1 MRTARRK
8 GASSSAM
15 GWRPT
20 KKKCNCKASHCLKL
34 YCECFASSEYCRDCN
49 CKNCRNNEEF
59 QKERQHAIRYTLERN
74 PHAFLPKIATS
85 PMREA
90 GARDPASALV
100 HNKGCQCK
108 KSHCRKKY
116 CECFQAGI
124 LCSERCKCHDCE
136 NTAENTLPAVVSAT
150 RNLFEDRQVELVSM
164 QTQGGG
170 LPELRKST
178 RLVGTRIG
186 PRKPMKRP
194 ISNSQLSN
202 LLKGVDSQPTASS
215 TPLVRGSALMHAIE
229 SRVVEQICGRLLKEI
244 HHEESIANERAAE
257 GLLFLSAF
265 SAPKSGE
272 EASEDSRK
280 SKRQRVDRKDPQQSQ
295 SSGRT
300 SELYENQERAVLSH
314 FGEILEDIANKFT
327 TTTGVFPIQ
336 SIHSLVDGAEMEKTE
351 ENRSGVTNEAVEIL
365 LQASQ
370 PPSSTSSSKT

>member
-1 MRTARRK
+1 
-8 GASSSAM
+8 
-15 GWRPT
+15 
-20 KKKCNCKASHCLKL
+20 
-34 YCECFASSEYCRDCN
+34 
-49 CKNCRNNEEF
+49 
-59 QKERQHAIRYTLERN
+59 
-74 PHAFLPKIATS
+74 
-85 PMREA
+85 
-90 GARDPASALV
+90 
-100 HNKGCQCK
+100 
-108 KSHCRKKY
+108 
-116 CECFQAGI
+116 
-124 LCSERCKCHDCE
+124 
-136 NTAENTLPAVVSAT
+136 
-150 RNLFEDRQVELVSM
+150 M

>member
-1 MRTARRK
+1 MSRLGQSQDTVESNADREAQRRLLFCYGLVISNLIMFMALYHSFYFTLYGGLGLIGNVSK
-8 GASSSAM
+8 
-15 GWRPT
+15 RPT

-49 CKNCRNNEEF
+49 CKVFHSFIGDTLQPDRKAPGNCRNNEEF

-215 TPLVRGSALMHAIE
+215 TPLV
-229 SRVVEQICGRLLKEI
+229 
-244 HHEESIANERAAE
+244 
-257 GLLFLSAF
+257 
-265 SAPKSGE
+265 
-272 EASEDSRK
+272 
-280 SKRQRVDRKDPQQSQ
+280 
-295 SSGRT
+295 
-300 SELYENQERAVLSH
+300 
-314 FGEILEDIANKFT
+314 
-327 TTTGVFPIQ
+327 
-336 SIHSLVDGAEMEKTE
+336 
-351 ENRSGVTNEAVEIL
+351 
-365 LQASQ
+365 
-370 PPSSTSSSKT
+370 